1 MNKMQTLEHMKDP
14 VRILLIDDDEDDY
27 LQTRDVIEDIEG
39 KTYELQWV
47 NSFEEGRL
55 WIKKQEHDVGLVDYR
70 LGPAIGLDLIREAVQ
85 DGCDFPLILLTGL
98 KDEKIDA
105 DAEAAGAAD
114 YLIKGMVN
122 PEMLDRAI
130 RYSIAQANVLR
141 QIKEMNAELENRVRK
156 RTEQLA
162 SMNEDLQR
170 SKLQLTQALAK
181 ERELNELKSRFVTTA
196 SHEFRT
202 PLATILSSVSLI
214 GRYLTEEEA
223 PKREKHIERIKSAVT
238 NLTTILN
245 DFLSLAKLEE
255 GRILPQPEW
264 IEPAILINKIVEE
277 MRSIAKVGQQISVKL
292 PENPPQIFVDPTLF
306 RNVCINLISNS
317 IKYSS
322 SGQQIDIKYSPDHDL
337 VQIAFRDYGIGI
349 AKEEQLH
356 IFQRFFRAG
365 NAANIQGTGLGLN
378 ITRKYVH
385 LMQGEISFTSTLNEG
400 TTFIVKLPVKAND
413 GLSHS
418 NISF

>member
-1 MNKMQTLEHMKDP
+1 MKQP

-27 LQTRDVIEDIEG
+27 LQTKDVIEDIEG

-47 NSFEEGRL
+47 NSFEEGRR

-70 LGPAIGLDLIREAVQ
+70 LGPKIGLDLIREAVNE
-85 DGCDFPLILLTGL
+85 GCDFPLILLTGL

-130 RYSIAQANVLR
+130 RYSMAQAKVLR

-162 SMNEDLQR
+162 TLNADLQQ
-170 SKLQLTQALAK
+170 SKVQLTQALAK

-223 PKREKHIERIKSAVT
+223 PKREKHIHRIKSAVS

-264 IEPAILINKIVEE
+264 VNPSDLINQIAEE
-277 MRSIAKVGQQISVKL
+277 MRTIAKEGQQIIVAL
-292 PENPPQIFVDPTLF
+292 PETTPDIFVDPTLF
-306 RNVCINLISNS
+306 KNVLINLLSNS

-322 SGQQIDIKYSPDHDL
+322 PGQAIEVRFTADHDL
-337 VQIAFRDYGIGI
+337 VQLSFRDYGIGI
-349 AKEEQLH
+349 ARDEQTH

-385 LMQGEISFTSTLNEG
+385 LMHGEISFTSSLNEG
-400 TTFIVKLPVKAND
+400 TTFIVKLPAKEIKVEGKTS
-413 GLSHS
+413 G
-418 NISF
+418 SFQTTPDEI